1 MLFVEGGRMKK
12 HLLIICICI
21 VILLIPI
28 SSAIDI
34 NTDVDD
40 EAIKNFY
47 TEPLNDYKE
56 IITFIDGTCNDV
68 TSKGIYI
75 KRDVIFQA
83 GETTW
88 LEISGYYRPWNHF
101 NEINVIYIHA
111 PLFIGVIFPHPG
123 GTTYSI
129 WGIALGDIEWHK

>member
-1 MLFVEGGRMKK
+1 MKK
-12 HLLIICICI
+12 NLLIISICI

-28 SSAIDI
+28 SSAVDI

-40 EAIKNFY
+40 EARENFEI
-47 TEPLNDYKE
+47 EPLDDYEE

-68 TSKGIYI
+68 SSKGIWI

-83 GETTW
+83 GGTTGF
-88 LEISGYYRPWNHF
+88 EISGYYRPWNHF
-101 NEINVIYIHA
+101 NEINVIYIHI
-111 PLFIGVIFPHPG
+111 PLYLGVIFSHPG

>member
-1 MLFVEGGRMKK
+1 MKK

-21 VILLIPI
+21 VIWLIPI

-40 EAIKNFY
+40 DARENFE
-47 TEPLNDYKE
+47 TEPLDEHKE

-75 KRDVIFQA
+75 KRDVILQA
-83 GETTW
+83 GGTTW
-88 LEISGYYRPWNHF
+88 LEISGFYRPWNHF

-111 PLFIGVIFPHPG
+111 PLFIGSIFFHSDSMK
-123 GTTYSI
+123 YSI